1 MNSEETGGT
10 IGFASPIVDLGIF
23 VSDLDKSVAF
33 YTQAIGFKEV
43 VGFSVPPD
51 IAGDSGL
58 TDSKGLDISVLKLDL
73 DETHPSTDL
82 KLMQIPDVKTTEL
95 GKRFIHSHYG
105 YAYISLFVTDMA
117 SHLVRLKEAG
127 VKPLAK
133 SPVTLPLEMGIGI
146 ILRPQ
151 VKWDPEDAT
160 SFPEPPENVFL
171 TVVKDPDGN
180 FIELVGP

>member
-1 MNSEETGGT
+1 MNREEIVDTV
-10 IGFASPIVDLGIF
+10 GFASPIVDLGIF
-23 VSDLDKSVAF
+23 VSDLDKSIAF

-43 VGFSVPPD
+43 IGFSVPAD

-58 TDSKGLDISVLKLDL
+58 TDFKGLDISVLRLDL
-73 DETHPSTDL
+73 DGTHPSTDL
-82 KLMQIPDVKTTEL
+82 KLMQIPDVTTTQL

-105 YAYISLFVTDMA
+105 YAYISLFVRDMA
-117 SHLVRLKEAG
+117 SHLVKLKEAN

-133 SPVTLPLEMGIGI
+133 SPVTLPLELAIGI

-151 VKWDPEDAT
+151 VQWDSEEST
-160 SFPEPPENVFL
+160 SFPEPPEKVSL